1 MTTSAIKHVNS
12 KLKNLPD
19 TLVEEVEKYIDFLAF
34 KYSQESQDV
43 PQWHKDILDER
54 MREAESG
61 SVEIIDWEVAK
72 QQIKEM
78 IR

>member
-1 MTTSAIKHVNS
+1 MIAQSEIRQMPFPE
-12 KLKNLPD
+12 KLALLEALWSELSWEPD
-19 TLVEEVEKYIDFLAF
+19 QIDI
-34 KYSQESQDV
+34 

>member
-1 MTTSAIKHVNS
+1 MIAQSEIRQMPFPE
-12 KLKNLPD
+12 KLALLEALWIELSSEPD
-19 TLVEEVEKYIDFLAF
+19 QIDI
-34 KYSQESQDV
+34 

-72 QQIKEM
+72 QQIKDM

>member
-1 MTTSAIKHVNS
+1 MPFPE
-12 KLKNLPD
+12 KLALLEALWIELSSEPD
-19 TLVEEVEKYIDFLAF
+19 QIDI
-34 KYSQESQDV
+34 

>member
-1 MTTSAIKHVNS
+1 MPFPE
-12 KLKNLPD
+12 KLALLEALWIELSSEPD
-19 TLVEEVEKYIDFLAF
+19 QIDI
-34 KYSQESQDV
+34 
-43 PQWHKDILDER
+43 PRWHKDILDER

>member
-1 MTTSAIKHVNS
+1 MIAQSEIRQMPFPE
-12 KLKNLPD
+12 KLALLEVLWIELSSEPD
-19 TLVEEVEKYIDFLAF
+19 QIDI
-34 KYSQESQDV
+34 

-72 QQIKEM
+72 QQIKKM

>member
-1 MTTSAIKHVNS
+1 MIAQSEIRQMPFPE
-12 KLKNLPD
+12 KLSLLEALWIELSSEPD
-19 TLVEEVEKYIDFLAF
+19 QIDI
-34 KYSQESQDV
+34 

-78 IR
+78 IG

>member
-1 MTTSAIKHVNS
+1 MPFPE
-12 KLKNLPD
+12 KLALLEALWIELSSEPD
-19 TLVEEVEKYIDFLAF
+19 QIE
-34 KYSQESQDV
+34 V

-72 QQIKEM
+72 QQIKEK

>member
-1 MTTSAIKHVNS
+1 MPFPE
-12 KLKNLPD
+12 KLALLEALWIELSSEPD
-19 TLVEEVEKYIDFLAF
+19 QIE
-34 KYSQESQDV
+34 V

-54 MREAESG
+54 MRAVESG

-72 QQIKEM
+72 QQINEM